1 MTTEPISPPWHSVS
15 GARRD
20 PSGAVSARAETPA
33 DSPWFSGHFPGEPI
47 LPGIAQL
54 HMALE
59 ALRKATP
66 EGFRLIG
73 VRRVRFK
80 QIIRPEEVVTVLVK
94 PESGGKQAAGKA
106 AETGRAPTRWSF
118 QIKRN
123 DDIAC
128 MGALILE
135 SLENRQ
141 EGEPTE

>member
-1 MTTEPISPPWHSVS
+1 MTTHSISPPWHSLS

-20 PSGAVSARAETPA
+20 LSGAVSARAETQA

-54 HMALE
+54 HMAME
-59 ALRKATP
+59 ALRTATP

-80 QIIRPEEVVTVLVK
+80 QVIRPEEALTVSVK
-94 PESGGKQAAGKA
+94 PEIGARNHGGKTAGGGHGQA
-106 AETGRAPTRWSF
+106 RWSF

>member
-1 MTTEPISPPWHSVS
+1 MTGDPISPIWHSVS
-15 GARRD
+15 DARRD
-20 PSGAVSARAETPA
+20 SSGAVVAKADAPA

-59 ALRKATP
+59 ALRTATP
-66 EGFRLIG
+66 EGFRLVG

-80 QIIRPEEVVTVLVK
+80 QVIRPGEPLTVTVK
-94 PESGGKQAAGKA
+94 PEIGARNHGGKTAGG
-106 AETGRAPTRWSF
+106 GRGQDRWSF

>member
-1 MTTEPISPPWHSVS
+1 MTTDPTLPAWHSVTD
-15 GARRD
+15 ARSD
-20 PSGAVSARAETPA
+20 PSGAVSAEADTPG

-59 ALRKATP
+59 ALRNAVP

-80 QIIRPEEVVTVLVK
+80 QVIRPEEFLTVLVK
-94 PESGGKQAAGKA
+94 PESGGRNAAGKT
-106 AETGRAPTRWSF
+106 AETGREQTRWSF

>member
-1 MTTEPISPPWHSVS
+1 MTGDPISPIWHSVS
-15 GARRD
+15 DARRD
-20 PSGAVSARAETPA
+20 SSGAVVAKADAPA

-59 ALRKATP
+59 ALRTATP
-66 EGFRLIG
+66 EGFRLVG

-80 QIIRPEEVVTVLVK
+80 QVIRPGEPLTVTVK
-94 PESGGKQAAGKA
+94 PETGKEKTSG
-106 AETGRAPTRWSF
+106 TGRGQRRWSF

-135 SLENRQ
+135 SLEDRQ
-141 EGEPTE
+141 EGESTE

>member
-1 MTTEPISPPWHSVS
+1 MTTGKTSPAWHSVS
-15 GARRD
+15 GVRRD
-20 PSGAVSARAETPA
+20 QSGAVSAQAGTPG

-59 ALRKATP
+59 ALRAATP

-80 QIIRPEEVVTVLVK
+80 QVIRPEEPLTVTVK
-94 PESGGKQAAGKA
+94 PETGKEKNSG
-106 AETGRAPTRWSF
+106 TGRRQSRWSF

-128 MGALILE
+128 MGALIME